1 IITAN
6 ERDGIPAPLLDRS
19 RVFHIGYPE
28 GKDLVDLIRRLS
40 TGRIFDEVANCLIAR
55 AVTAT
60 SKGHPPSVRRI
71 QQLIDEAAAA
81 ADEPVLH

>member
-40 TGRIFDEVANCLIAR
+40 TGRIFDEVTDRLITRVEA
-55 AVTAT
+55 AVVA
-60 SKGHPPSVRRI
+60 GQPPSLRRI
-71 QQLIDEAAAA
+71 GQLIDEAAAVA
-81 ADEPVLH
+81 QDPVLH